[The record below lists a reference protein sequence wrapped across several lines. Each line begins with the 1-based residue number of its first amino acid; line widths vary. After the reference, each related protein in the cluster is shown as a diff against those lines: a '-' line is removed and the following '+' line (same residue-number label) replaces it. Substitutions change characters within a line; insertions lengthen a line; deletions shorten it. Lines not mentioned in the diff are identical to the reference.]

1 MNDAINHPEAAQL
14 VDSLVASGGGLVSY
28 EFGAPGR
35 QIAVAAGA
43 HLAART
49 GTSLT
54 VIDFRHLLSQIRA
67 TVAELHPDLT
77 CTPMPAGEAVQYPER
92 HTGGVLVVHTDLLH
106 DPGTREALL
115 ARAGTADRLIVAS
128 RADVDESM
136 LNALPS
142 PRSRFVVSARAPMP
156 PVHPNASSPKIRR
169 RFEAASGT
177 SYSDGFAEMR
187 ERQERFV
194 RQLKQGAPG
203 EHDTVGVE
211 EFTEAVSF
219 EELTKAVQNADPAE
233 LRRRIARVQE
243 QQGQRAADYPAPATP
258 QQVTRDHGQ
267 EQSAAHQ
274 QQGSQGIGLT

>member
-54 VIDFRHLLSQIRA
+54 VIDFRHLLPQIRA

-77 CTPMPAGEAVQYPER
+77 CTPMPAGEAVQHPER
-92 HTGGVLVVHTDLLH
+92 NTGGVLVVHTDLLH

-115 ARAGTADRLIVAS
+115 ARAGAAESLIVAS
-128 RADVDESM
+128 RADVDESV
-136 LNALPS
+136 LNTLPG
-142 PRSRFVVSARAPMP
+142 PRFVVSARALMP
-156 PVHPNASSPKIRR
+156 PSPPNASGPGIHR
-169 RFEAASGT
+169 RFEAAIGT

-194 RQLKQGAPG
+194 RQLKQGTPG
-203 EHDTVGVE
+203 EHDTVGAEESTETVSVE
-211 EFTEAVSF
+211 EF
-219 EELTKAVQNADPAE
+219 TKAVQNADPDE

-243 QQGQRAADYPAPATP
+243 QQGQRAADYPAPAAP
-258 QQVTRDHGQ
+258 QQVTRDHQ

-274 QQGSQGIGLT
+274 QQGPQGIGLT

>member
-54 VIDFRHLLSQIRA
+54 VIDFRHLLPQIRA
-67 TVAELHPDLT
+67 IVAELHPDLT
-77 CTPMPAGEAVQYPER
+77 CRLMPAGEAVQHPER
-92 HTGGVLVVHTDLLH
+92 NTDGVLVVHADLLH
-106 DPGTREALL
+106 DP
-115 ARAGTADRLIVAS
+115 GTADRLIVAS
-128 RADVDESM
+128 CADVDEPV
-136 LNALPS
+136 LNTLAGP
-142 PRSRFVVSARAPMP
+142 RFVVSARALMP
-156 PVHPNASSPKIRR
+156 PVPANASAPEIRR
-169 RFEAASGT
+169 RFEAFIGT
-177 SYSDGFAEMR
+177 PYSDRFTERR

-194 RQLKQGAPG
+194 RQLKQGDPG
-203 EHDTVGVE
+203 EHDRVGVE
-211 EFTEAVSF
+211 EFTEAFSF
-219 EELTKAVQNADPAE
+219 EELTRAVQNADPDE

-243 QQGQRAADYPAPATP
+243 QQGQRTAGYPAPGSP

-274 QQGSQGIGLT
+274 QQGPQGIGLT